1 MYAQALHGSVNFN
14 STPSHTLRLHLIK
27 LAARIVETKRRI
39 TVHLPTAY
47 PDQGVLRLLLERI
60 PRLVT

>member
-1 MYAQALHGSVNFN
+1 VQQ
-14 STPSHTLRLHLIK
+14 SHTLCLHLIK
-27 LAARIVETKRRI
+27 LDARIVETKRRI
-39 TVHLPTAY
+39 TVHLPTAC